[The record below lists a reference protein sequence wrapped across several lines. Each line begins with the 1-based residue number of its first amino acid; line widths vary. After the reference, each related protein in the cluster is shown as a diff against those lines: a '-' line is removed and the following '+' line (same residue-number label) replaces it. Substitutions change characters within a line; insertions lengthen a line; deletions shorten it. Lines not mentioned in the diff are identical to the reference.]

1 MSTDRK
7 NGYVAHVRD
16 NTRKY
21 IEELLRENVR
31 LRATS
36 DTATCERDEL
46 RRQVGELRAD
56 LGRREQQHARL
67 LDLLGAAET
76 ASRQFEDRFVEVEQQ
91 NSNLAML
98 YAASYQLHATIDRV
112 EVLQAIQEIV
122 INLVGSEELAILGVG
137 GDRLTALASV
147 GLDAPQLARLGDG
160 AGLVGRA
167 LALGR
172 PLIADGGDPDPLGVT
187 ASIPLVIAGRTLAVI
202 AILRLLPHK
211 PALDPL
217 DRELFELLATHAATA
232 LYCADLH
239 DGSGVPPC

>member
-1 MSTDRK
+1 MTTDRK

-31 LRATS
+31 LRAAADTS
-36 DTATCERDEL
+36 GTERDGL
-46 RRQVGELRAD
+46 RRQVDELRAD
-56 LGRREQQHARL
+56 LERREQQHARL

-98 YAASYQLHATIDRV
+98 YAASYQLHATIRRD
-112 EVLQAIQEIV
+112 EVLLAIQEIV
-122 INLVGSEELAILGVG
+122 VNLVGSEELVILGAG
-137 GDRLTALASV
+137 GGALVPLASV
-147 GLDAPQLARLGDG
+147 GLEPHRLAQVGDAGG
-160 AGLVGRA
+160 AIRRA
-167 LALGR
+167 LELGR
-172 PLIADGGDPDPLGVT
+172 PIITEPGDPDGLT
-187 ASIPLVIAGRTLAVI
+187 ACIPLVIAGRALAVI
-202 AILRLLPHK
+202 AIFRLLSHK

-217 DRELFELLATHAATA
+217 DRELFELIATHAATA

-239 DGSGVPPC
+239 EGRGTTP